1 MGLPS
6 LALRKALPMSST
18 TDMDFAKL
26 NIPLLRHF
34 PVLATELG
42 GDPGELL
49 HSAGISPEGFRDDA
63 GDLTYPEAIRLL
75 ALAARRLDCPDF
87 GMRLALRQ
95 RRGAIFGPLGQV
107 MRNSKT
113 FGDALRFASEH
124 IGAHSRAAR
133 VWLDPDAGN
142 ERVFAGHDL
151 LVEGSGDRI
160 QAIEQLLLLGHLQ
173 AMDITGGYARAR
185 CVHFRHEAL
194 SSPDGYRRHFG
205 CEVRFGEPADGIT
218 FSVRDLS
225 SPILSQNAEIHRD
238 LVAYVEAHFP
248 RQRLPFDA
256 EVRGLVMRRLAS
268 GDCASGEVA
277 RALGIHHR
285 TLRRRLQ
292 QEGTG
297 FQAVKDDVR
306 RDLTLYY
313 LQQTRL
319 DFRDISEKL
328 GFAEQAVFSR
338 SCRRWFGR
346 SPTQI
351 RG

>member
-1 MGLPS
+1 
-6 LALRKALPMSST
+6 MSST